1 MKVFKMLHPNIFD
14 GAIVRDT
21 CTFHGV
27 NKGPP
32 TSRHMVCDD
41 LLDQQLDIDPRNE
54 DIGIL
59 EMITTI
65 AHVKYF
71 DLIDQI
77 FHDIKAITIEIL
89 TLQLHLFSRQKVL
102 KGKQQNMI
110 AKGIVGLEHPNINL
124 LFPFAPSYDNTLI
137 KHRKILEPHAQK

>member
-1 MKVFKMLHPNIFD
+1 MKVFKMLHPNILD
-14 GAIVRDT
+14 GAIVRDMG
-21 CTFHGV
+21 TFHGV
-27 NKGPP
+27 NKGLP

-41 LLDQQLDIDPRNE
+41 LLDQQLGIDPKNE

-65 AHVKYF
+65 AHVKYV
-71 DLIDQI
+71 DHIDQV
-77 FHDIKAITIEIL
+77 FHDIKTTAIEIIV
-89 TLQLHLFSRQKVL
+89 LQLHLFSRLKVL
-102 KGKQQNMI
+102 KGKQKNMI

-124 LFPFAPSYDNTLI
+124 LFPFAPSDNTLI

>member
-14 GAIVRDT
+14 GAIVTDT
-21 CTFHGV
+21 CIFHGV

-32 TSRHMVCDD
+32 TSKHMVCDD
-41 LLDQQLDIDPRNE
+41 LLDQQPNIDPKNE

-65 AHVKYF
+65 AHVKYVNF
-71 DLIDQI
+71 IDQV
-77 FHDIKAITIEIL
+77 FHDIKTIAIEIL
-89 TLQLHLFSRQKVL
+89 ALQLHLFSRLKVL

-110 AKGIVGLEHPNINL
+110 TKGIIGLEHPNINP
-124 LFPFAPSYDNTLI
+124 LFPFAPSDNTLI
-137 KHRKILEPHAQK
+137 KHRKILELHVQK